1 MLLKTD
7 TKIIASILILLA
19 AAVLT
24 AACGKKAPP
33 RPPSRETAPA
43 TVGNLGKAISGDV
56 LSLTWGPVAKTAAEN
71 LAGFYV
77 FRSKTRLTDS
87 ICPGC
92 PILFERVAVVPFR
105 AGAAPGPI
113 EYREKLDSGY
123 RYIYKVAAYT
133 PGGVTGKDS
142 DTIEFSR

>member
-1 MLLKTD
+1 MILKTD
-7 TKIIASILILLA
+7 TKIIAPILILLA

-24 AACGKKAPP
+24 AGCGKKAPP
-33 RPPSRETAPA
+33 RPPTRETAPA
-43 TVGNLGKAISGDV
+43 AVGNLGKAISGDI

-77 FRSKTRLTDS
+77 FRSKTRLADS

-92 PILFERVAVVPFR
+92 PILFRRVAVVPFR
-105 AGAAPGPI
+105 AGAATGPF
-113 EYREKLDSGY
+113 EYRETLDRGY
-123 RYIYKVAAYT
+123 RYIYKVAAYS

-142 DTIEFSR
+142 NTVEFSR